1 MGTLGL
7 PGRKVAPAKVVLA
20 PPVFISTRA
29 RLTRGEIMGLIVIVL
44 ACVLAVVYEFG
55 YRRPAMLDASLA
67 TLAATKPTLRAPA
80 MQPPPAT
87 TTAPQRTKA
96 MDEIVEFEIKDRS
109 TQNEGVSDPRD
120 DPFRTPGTIYRCRRY
135 DGSVFWSD
143 LHCGRHRGALI
154 ERITKV
160 PADLPFDQQVKIAR
174 EQARKFESS
183 LQAEQAE
190 LQRMN
195 TCAMLVGERAQILRR
210 EADVTVLA
218 DVHSSDRR
226 RAREIDSMLQRL
238 RCGG

>member
-1 MGTLGL
+1 MGPLGL
-7 PGRKVAPAKVVLA
+7 PGRKVVPAKVVLA

-29 RLTRGEIMGLIVIVL
+29 RLTRGEILGLIVIVL
-44 ACVLAVVYEFG
+44 ACVLAVAYEFG
-55 YRRPAMLDASLA
+55 YRRAAMLDASLA
-67 TLAATKPTLRAPA
+67 NLAATKPTLKAPA
-80 MQPPPAT
+80 VQPAP
-87 TTAPQRTKA
+87 TTAAPRTKA

-109 TQNEGVSDPRD
+109 THNDGVSDPRD

-154 ERITKV
+154 ERIAKV
-160 PADLPFDQQVKIAR
+160 PADLPFDQQVRLAR

-195 TCAMLVGERAQILRR
+195 TCASMVGERAQILRR
-210 EADVTVLA
+210 ETDVTVLA

-226 RAREIDSMLQRL
+226 RGREIDSMLQRL

>member
-20 PPVFISTRA
+20 PPVFIATRA
-29 RLTRGEIMGLIVIVL
+29 RLTRGEIMALIVIVL
-44 ACVLAVVYEFG
+44 ACALAVAYEFG
-55 YRRPAMLDASLA
+55 YRRPAMMDAALA
-67 TLAATKPTLRAPA
+67 HVAATKPTLKAPA
-80 MQPPPAT
+80 VQPPPT
-87 TTAPQRTKA
+87 NNQRSKA
-96 MDEIVEFEIKDRS
+96 VDEIVEFEIKDRS
-109 TQNEGVSDPRD
+109 TQNEGVSDRRD

-160 PADLPFDQQVKIAR
+160 PADLPFDQQVKLAR

-183 LQAEQAE
+183 LQAEQVE

-218 DVHSSDRR
+218 DVHTNDRR
-226 RAREIDSMLQRL
+226 RGLEIDSMLQRL